1 MGTSVSDVTDED
13 ADFADLVAS
22 EPVAARVVAVIA
34 PTVADLG
41 FDLVRVQYGGALATL
56 QVMVEPSDLSELSV
70 DACADISRAISA
82 LLDVADP
89 INGKYMLEVSSPGID
104 RPLTRRR
111 DFSRFA
117 GHEVKIELRQAV
129 DGRKRFRGTLVGFE
143 AGEILLAID
152 VGTIGLAWPMVAS
165 ARLVL
170 TEALLDMAKAG

>member
-1 MGTSVSDVTDED
+1 MSDVTDED
-13 ADFADLVAS
+13 PEFADLVAS

-41 FDLVRVQYGGALATL
+41 FDLVRVQYGSAMATL
-56 QVMVEPSDLSELSV
+56 QVMVEPSDLSDLSV

-89 INGKYMLEVSSPGID
+89 INGKYVLEVSSPGID
-104 RPLTRRR
+104 RPLTRPR

-143 AGEILLAID
+143 AGEVLLGID

-170 TEALLDMAKAG
+170 TEALLAMPKA

>member
-1 MGTSVSDVTDED
+1 MLGWHSP
-13 ADFADLVAS
+13 FARRLQCHFCS
-22 EPVAARVVAVIA
+22 QLRIKF
-34 PTVADLG
+34 G
-41 FDLVRVQYGGALATL
+41 FFRWEFGYFFSGMAGEA
-56 QVMVEPSDLSELSV
+56 SDLSDLGV

-170 TEALLDMAKAG
+170 TEALLVMARAG

>member
-1 MGTSVSDVTDED
+1 MSDVTEKE
-13 ADFADLVAS
+13 AEFADLVAS

-34 PTVADLG
+34 PTIADLG
-41 FDLVRVQYGGALATL
+41 FDLVRVQYSGAPATL
-56 QVMVEPSDLSELSV
+56 QVMVEPSDLSDLGV
-70 DACADISRAISA
+70 DSCADISRSISA

-104 RPLTRRR
+104 RPLTRIR

-117 GHEVKIELRQAV
+117 GHQIKIELRQAIE
-129 DGRKRFRGTLVGFE
+129 GRKRFRGTLVGFE
-143 AGEILLAID
+143 GGEVLVAID

-170 TEALLDMAKAG
+170 TEALLSMSKAG

>member
-1 MGTSVSDVTDED
+1 MGDVTEED
-13 ADFADLVAS
+13 AEFADLVAS

-34 PTVADLG
+34 PTIADLG
-41 FDLVRVQYGGALATL
+41 FDLVRVQYGGAPATL
-56 QVMVEPSDLSELSV
+56 QVMVEPSDLSDLSV
-70 DACADISRAISA
+70 DACADISRAVSA

-104 RPLTRRR
+104 RPLTRPR

-117 GHEVKIELRQAV
+117 GHEIKIELRQAI

-143 AGEILLAID
+143 AGEVLLAID

-170 TEALLDMAKAG
+170 TEALLAMAKAG